1 MLKKNLEIIMN
12 QYNLLN
18 VKLEIIKNKKL
29 FDKFALNKCIN
40 RDMFN
45 DISKKKNFSDTDTI
59 LNLDTYDRFT
69 YLISKFNKSNVYV
82 KIRLTDFLYSSIYFD
97 INNLVNISS
106 RISKKNKIYNTII
119 PSSYLNNA
127 VYALT
132 NNDDLS
138 NLSYVSRK
146 ILNVRIIMSQSSS
159 KV

>member
-1 MLKKNLEIIMN
+1 MDDF
-12 QYNLLN
+12 Y
-18 VKLEIIKNKKL
+18 
-29 FDKFALNKCIN
+29 
-40 RDMFN
+40 
-45 DISKKKNFSDTDTI
+45 TI

-82 KIRLTDFLYSSIYFD
+82 KIRLTNFLYSSIYFD

-106 RISKKNKIYNTII
+106 RISKKKNIYNTII

-132 NNDDLS
+132 NNNDLS

-146 ILNVRIIMSQSSS
+146 ILKLLKINSNEYNQNIDKEKIKLNYIYYEQIYANINNILVELSNY
-159 KV
+159 KK

>member
-1 MLKKNLEIIMN
+1 ML
-12 QYNLLN
+12 
-18 VKLEIIKNKKL
+18 
-29 FDKFALNKCIN
+29 
-40 RDMFN
+40 N
-45 DISKKKNFSDTDTI
+45 DISKKNIFSDTDVI

-82 KIRLTDFLYSSIYFD
+82 KIRLTDFLYSSIFFD

-132 NNDDLS
+132 NNNDLS

-146 ILNVRIIMSQSSS
+146 ILKLLKINNNEYNQNIDKEKLKLNSIYYEQIYANINNILVELSNY
-159 KV
+159 KK